1 MEVARAL
8 KRKREEKQERK
19 EMQKKERFLEDFLF
33 GSKVCI
39 EIDPPYRFCIFTLL
53 TIGFKLFLGE
63 KIW

>member
-39 EIDPPYRFCIFTLL
+39 D
-53 TIGFKLFLGE
+53 
-63 KIW
+63 